1 MTASQDSSKV
11 HWLLAK
17 GLGPTGDTSSAV
29 DRSRKLKLRLLV
41 ASIVGFCTALTLLG
55 AVLSWV
61 NH

>member
-17 GLGPTGDTSSAV
+17 GLAPTSEATSAG

-41 ASIVGFCTALTLLG
+41 AGIVGFCTALTLLG

>member
-17 GLGPTGDTSSAV
+17 GLAPTGDASSAGE
-29 DRSRKLKLRLLV
+29 RSRKLKLRIVV
-41 ASIVGFCTALTLLG
+41 ASIVGFCAALSLIG
-55 AVLSWV
+55 AVMSWV